1 MSTDENQSI
10 ICLCPLE
17 GIIDIVSKKWSLL
30 IINEIGNH
38 TKIGYNELKKELG
51 VISPKTLSDMLKVL
65 QKYELINREVFQ
77 ETPIRVEYTLT
88 EDGIKL
94 RESIIPLL
102 KWAISKKGTVVA
114 HCLCSKIEK
123 GKRFNSSMIN

>member
-1 MSTDENQSI
+1 MSTDKNQNI

-51 VISPKTLSDMLKVL
+51 GISPKTLSDMLKEL
-65 QKYELINREVFQ
+65 QKHTLINREVLQ

-114 HCLCSKIEK
+114 HCSCSKIEK
-123 GKRFNSSMIN
+123 GKRFTS